1 MMNSSLALALSTL
14 APVRPSTPA
23 APATTPAVPA
33 LVIPQGLST
42 VEARVYAFAASQTA
56 ATAQER
62 WDWRVRHAQIA
73 AGIKKWGVDTSTTL
87 HSLLPWTE
95 RDSVPAW
102 MRELERESAQLYGL
116 YAASMRAQ
124 RMEALAERVVN
135 ALERVAHAVAPV
147 EAPVAPAPQLDATT
161 AARFEARFEALEAAN
176 AANAEILAAI
186 AAKVGVTP

>member
-1 MMNSSLALALSTL
+1 MNTSLALALSTL
-14 APVRPSTPA
+14 SS
-23 APATTPAVPA
+23 TTPANTDPPKATVLTMPK
-33 LVIPQGLST
+33 GLS
-42 VEARVYAFAASQTA
+42 VAEERIYAYAASQSA

-161 AARFEARFEALEAAN
+161 AARFEALEAAN
-176 AANAEILAAI
+176 AANAKILAAI
-186 AAKVGVTP
+186 AAKVGVKVGVTPRRSA

>member
-1 MMNSSLALALSTL
+1 MNTSLALALSTL
-14 APVRPSTPA
+14 SS
-23 APATTPAVPA
+23 TTPANTDPPKATVLTMPK
-33 LVIPQGLST
+33 GLS
-42 VEARVYAFAASQTA
+42 VAEERIYAYAASQSA

-176 AANAEILAAI
+176 AANAKILAAI

>member
-1 MMNSSLALALSTL
+1 MSPLALALAAL
-14 APVRPSTPA
+14 APVAAPVAAQTPA
-23 APATTPAVPA
+23 KATAPAPVMPSGLTT
-33 LVIPQGLST
+33 LEQ
-42 VEARVYAFAASQTA
+42 RVYAFAASQSA
-56 ATAQER
+56 ATPEERYAWRRLHARVALSEKDWAISARCGIETLAFWREANSMPAAIEAAEAQ
-62 WDWRVRHAQIA
+62 
-73 AGIKKWGVDTSTTL
+73 
-87 HSLLPWTE
+87 
-95 RDSVPAW
+95 
-102 MRELERESAQLYGL
+102 SARL
-116 YAASMRAQ
+116 YADYAAEMRAQ